1 MKSIYL
7 SFSLLFAAI
16 LSYGQEKAEQK
27 EIDPIP
33 DTYISETNQSVKI
46 NGTTINLRAKT
57 GTMLLRNNQD
67 RPVALFGYTSYVKEG
82 NSNARPIIFAFNGGP
97 GSASVWLHIGAL
109 GPKRIIVNAPEN
121 TPPAPYQIVNNEYS
135 VLDIADLVLI
145 DPVGTG
151 FSVAVGESKNEDFWS
166 IDGDIKSIGLFI
178 KQFLIENNRLNSPKF
193 LLGESYGTF
202 RNAGLMKYLFDKGIA
217 LNGVI
222 MVSAVLD
229 IRTILFAPNDNLP
242 YVLYLPSYAAAAW
255 YHNKI
260 DHKSDTLEPFLA
272 EVRDF
277 AQNEYAPALF
287 KGDKLSTREISDLAL
302 KLQEYTGIHSEYWI
316 QAKLKVKRSEFLQE
330 LLRDEGYTVDRLD
343 SRIKGINQDL
353 LSQTPQYEPLFPSID
368 PAFTIGFL
376 NYLYTDLKV
385 DKSKVYCISAND
397 REDFKWNWSHK
408 GNMIGNI
415 PASVNTGIDM
425 ATTMTRDPNVK
436 VLILQSYFDNGTIFY
451 GMEYTLDHL
460 ELPKNIKKNISVKYY
475 KSGHMMYIHE
485 PSLKKFKS
493 DISEFIQSTVK

>member
-1 MKSIYL
+1 MYL
-7 SFSLLFAAI
+7 SFSLLCI
-16 LSYGQEKAEQK
+16 TYLSHGQEKVEQK
-27 EIDPIP
+27 EINPIP
-33 DTYISETNQSVKI
+33 DVYISETNQSVKI
-46 NGTTINLRAKT
+46 NGTTINLKAKT
-57 GTMLLRNNQD
+57 GTMLIHNNQSK
-67 RPVALFGYTSYVKEG
+67 PIALFGYTSYVKEG
-82 NSNARPIIFAFNGGP
+82 NISTRPIIFAFNGGP
-97 GSASVWLHIGAL
+97 GSASVWLHMGAL
-109 GPKRIIVNAPEN
+109 GPKRILVSAPEN
-121 TPPAPYQIVNNEYS
+121 TPPAPYQVVNNEYS
-135 VLDIADLVLI
+135 ILDIADLVLI

-151 FSVAVGESKNEDFWS
+151 FSIAVGESKNEDFWS
-166 IDGDIKSIGLFI
+166 VDGDINSIGLFI

-202 RNAGLMKYLFDKGIA
+202 RNAGLMKYLFDAGIA
-217 LNGVI
+217 VNGVI

-229 IRTILFAPNDNLP
+229 IRTILFAPNDDLP
-242 YVLYLPSYAAAAW
+242 YILHLPSYAAAAW

-260 DHKSDTLEPFLA
+260 DHKFDTLETFLSK
-272 EVRDF
+272 VRDF

-287 KGDKLSTREISDLAL
+287 KGDRLSAQEIKELAL

-376 NYLYTDLKV
+376 NYLYNDLKV
-385 DKSKVYCISAND
+385 DKSKIYCISASD
-397 REDFKWNWSHK
+397 REGFKWNWNHK
-408 GNMIGNI
+408 GNIIWNI
-415 PASVNTGIDM
+415 PASVNTGLDM

-436 VLILQSYFDNGTIFY
+436 VLIMQSYFDNGTIFY

-460 ELPKNIKKNISVKYY
+460 ELPDDIRKNISIEYY
-475 KSGHMMYIHE
+475 ESGHMMYIHE